1 MSFAESI
8 HNNPSIYISPQNC
21 SDPPQY
27 TLKDQNYPPKTDPEE
42 NIETTN
48 NEIHNLAELREKSP
62 NEISNID
69 QVLDD
74 TKIEPHSHYP
84 NSSKKRLSPNS
95 KNDKRIKGNTPLHE
109 PTFCGKKI
117 NYYLYPGS
125 QIPVFMP
132 DEEQFEDFQGFIAA
146 IDEFGVDAGLAKV
159 IPPKSWRQEL
169 ERKIRDDFNKKN
181 KAEVSKKSERINI
194 QQKVDTD
201 LENNDS
207 NVTIFANKDF
217 PEFRPIVQHFDG
229 GRGNFR
235 QYNIEYFYKNMN
247 LARFFHLS
255 EQPGKCLSAIGS
267 DRSQIKPIPT
277 KNNEIQ
283 NGKTQSSD
291 HSIDTNENLNQI
303 DKTENQNDTTSKEP
317 GSNIEGIVVDYKA
330 GTIQLTSKSV
340 YLDNSQP
347 QDKKKFIVK
356 NPTLKYR
363 GIDQITPESAYV
375 NDEILEYNHEV
386 ERTYWK
392 NLLIEAPMYGAD
404 VSGTIFPSAE
414 EFPNW
419 NIRDLGTILNK
430 VKVGISGVTLP
441 YLYIGTW
448 KATFAWHL
456 EDMDLFSINYVH
468 FGAPKSWFSIPKSSY
483 KRFERCCQGVFAD
496 EYKKCKEFMRHK
508 TFHLSPSYLATQG
521 INVNRVVQN
530 AGEFIITFPYGYH
543 AGFNHGFNC
552 AESTNFA
559 LGRWVDIGRKAS
571 FCKCIPDSVKIDVNS
586 WYGADENSVAIQN
599 TQENSSIIKKT
610 HPKKKRKTS
619 SQNSKRTSNSFTSD
633 LLESKEDTKQKD
645 MSKTLIIPD
654 DVMACCYKPK
664 LFEEEIIQC
673 SDCKMNLHKG
683 CLGSFIN
690 NFKTGDPLAPFKCMS
705 CKNPE
710 ENISCMFCMFSGG
723 LLLPTSNPNKKV
735 RRSSRRISQ
744 NKTPPQ
750 CAHLHCIRF
759 IHNIDINIPENIM
772 IEKLESG
779 DTDDKIKPE
788 ILQENSLVPGDLNN
802 DISVNDLLPPKNNG
816 SFTVIV
822 ESIKNNIKSPLSNP
836 CTICTYK
843 RKGISGAFVEC
854 GFEGCKKLIHPTCA
868 LIKFL
873 ELGGH
878 TETGKNKTQSDLQ
891 ASENKMMEPEYK
903 INWDETKIFCS
914 VEHSCSTI
922 QNMDLE

>member
-181 KAEVSKKSERINI
+181 KAEVSKN
-194 QQKVDTD
+194 
-201 LENNDS
+201 
-207 NVTIFANKDF
+207 
-217 PEFRPIVQHFDG
+217 
-229 GRGNFR
+229 
-235 QYNIEYFYKNMN
+235 
-247 LARFFHLS
+247 
-255 EQPGKCLSAIGS
+255 
-267 DRSQIKPIPT
+267 
-277 KNNEIQ
+277 
-283 NGKTQSSD
+283 
-291 HSIDTNENLNQI
+291 
-303 DKTENQNDTTSKEP
+303 
-317 GSNIEGIVVDYKA
+317 NIEGIVVDYKA

-705 CKNPE
+705 C
-710 ENISCMFCMFSGG
+710 G